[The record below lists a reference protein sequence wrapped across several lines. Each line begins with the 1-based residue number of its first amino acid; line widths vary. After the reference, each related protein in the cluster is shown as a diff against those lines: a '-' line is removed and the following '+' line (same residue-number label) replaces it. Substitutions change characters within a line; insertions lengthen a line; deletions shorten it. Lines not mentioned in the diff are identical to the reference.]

1 MLSFMVVD
9 GLCFVLFL
17 FWRNIVV
24 YAGFVIFEGSVGAG
38 GLL

>member
-1 MLSFMVVD
+1 MVSFMVVD
-9 GLCFVLFL
+9 GLCFVFL
-17 FWRNIVV
+17 LWRNIVV